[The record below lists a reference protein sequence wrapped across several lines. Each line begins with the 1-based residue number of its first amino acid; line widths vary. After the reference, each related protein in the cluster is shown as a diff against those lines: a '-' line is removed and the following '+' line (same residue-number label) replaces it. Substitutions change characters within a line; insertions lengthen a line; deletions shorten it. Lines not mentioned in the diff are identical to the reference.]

1 VNNRL
6 VELLDHFKNARILV
20 LGDFILDEFVFGE
33 ISRVSREA
41 PVLILKYQETKTCPG
56 GGANTVANIAA
67 LGAKVTP
74 LGVTGDDGGAEQ
86 LLALWPDDT
95 VEKRFVIRDPSFRT
109 TRKVRILAGSFHS
122 YQQQVVRLDYESA
135 LTLGQQIE
143 LRILDSLR
151 SLLPDSDA
159 LVISDYSLGNLTSA
173 VRGEAIRFAREL
185 EIPVIVDSRDNPHK
199 YPGATTITPN
209 ITEVEKTLDVR
220 IGRDLKKLEIVG
232 REVLQTWD
240 LRNLLVTRG
249 KLGLSLI
256 GPDQTLHLEAHGSE
270 DAVDVT
276 GAGDTVA
283 AAYAT
288 ALASGAPYEDA
299 ARLANVAGG
308 LVVMKKGTSTVSPE
322 ELRETMTSGK

>member
-6 VELLDHFKNARILV
+6 VKLLDHFDNARILV

-74 LGVTGDDGGAEQ
+74 LGVTGDDASAEQ

-95 VEKRFVIRDPSFRT
+95 VEKRFVIRDPAFRT

-135 LTLGQQIE
+135 LTLNQQVE
-143 LRILDSLR
+143 LKILDSLR
-151 SLLPDSDA
+151 RVLPDSDA

-173 VRGEAIRFAREL
+173 VRREAIRFAREL

-209 ITEVEKTLDVR
+209 ITEVEKTLDVK
-220 IGRDLKKLEIVG
+220 IGRDLEKLESVG
-232 REVLQTWD
+232 REILQEWD
-240 LRNLLVTRG
+240 LNSLLVTRG

-256 GPDQTLHLEAHGSE
+256 DRDQTLHLEAHGSA

-283 AAYAT
+283 ATYTT
-288 ALASGAPYEDA
+288 ALASGAPPDDA
-299 ARLANVAGG
+299 ARLANIAGG
-308 LVVMKKGTSTVSPE
+308 LVVMKKGTATVSPG
-322 ELRETMTSGK
+322 ELRRTMTSGK

>member
-6 VELLDHFKNARILV
+6 EELLDHFKNARILV

-41 PVLILKYQETKTCPG
+41 PVLILKYQETKVCPG

-74 LGVTGDDGGAEQ
+74 LGVTGDDEGAEQ
-86 LLALWPDDT
+86 LLALWPDDR
-95 VEKRFVIRDPSFRT
+95 VEKRFVIRDPAFRT

-135 LTLGQQIE
+135 LTLDQQIE
-143 LRILDSLR
+143 SKVIDSLR
-151 SLLPDSDA
+151 SLLPDSDV

-173 VRGEAIRFAREL
+173 MIGEAIRLAREL
-185 EIPVIVDSRDNPHK
+185 KIPVIVDSRDNPHK
-199 YPGATTITPN
+199 YPGATTVTPN

-220 IGRDLKKLEIVG
+220 IGRDLEKLESVG
-232 REVLQTWD
+232 RKVLQEWD

-256 GPDQTLHLEAHGSE
+256 GSDHTIHLEAHGSE

-283 AAYAT
+283 ATYAT
-288 ALASGAPYEDA
+288 ALASGAPPDEA
-299 ARLANVAGG
+299 ARLANIAGG
-308 LVVMKKGTSTVSPE
+308 LVVMKKGTATISLE
-322 ELRETMTSGK
+322 ELRDEQGK

>member
-6 VELLDHFKNARILV
+6 EELLDHFKNARILV

-41 PVLILKYQETKTCPG
+41 PVLILKYQETKVCPG

-67 LGAKVTP
+67 LGATVTP
-74 LGVTGDDGGAEQ
+74 LGVTGDDEGAEQ
-86 LLALWPDDT
+86 LLALWPDDR
-95 VEKRFVIRDPSFRT
+95 VEKRFVIRDPAFRT

-135 LTLGQQIE
+135 LKLDQQIE
-143 LRILDSLR
+143 STVIDSLR
-151 SLLPDSDA
+151 SLLPDSDV

-173 VRGEAIRFAREL
+173 MMGEAIRLAREL
-185 EIPVIVDSRDNPHK
+185 KIPVIVDSRDNPHK
-199 YPGATTITPN
+199 YPGATTVTPN

-220 IGRDLKKLEIVG
+220 IGRDLEKLESVG
-232 REVLQTWD
+232 RKVLQEWD

-256 GPDQTLHLEAHGSE
+256 GSDHTIHLEAHGSE

-283 AAYAT
+283 ATYAT
-288 ALASGAPYEDA
+288 ALASGAPPDEA
-299 ARLANVAGG
+299 ARLANIAGG
-308 LVVMKKGTSTVSPE
+308 LVVMKKGTATISLE
-322 ELRETMTSGK
+322 ELRDEQGK

>member
-1 VNNRL
+1 MNNRL

-86 LLALWPDDT
+86 LLALWPDDA

>member
-1 VNNRL
+1 EN
-6 VELLDHFKNARILV
+6 
-20 LGDFILDEFVFGE
+20 
-33 ISRVSREA
+33 
-41 PVLILKYQETKTCPG
+41 
-56 GGANTVANIAA
+56 
-67 LGAKVTP
+67 
-74 LGVTGDDGGAEQ
+74 
-86 LLALWPDDT
+86 
-95 VEKRFVIRDPSFRT
+95 
-109 TRKVRILAGSFHS
+109 
-122 YQQQVVRLDYESA
+122 A